1 MRLKKLLFNFII
13 KIRSTSHDELV
24 VINTSN
30 FFVCD
35 LCGYAKVDNSF
46 PKENFIQDK
55 HTHHNSYDRKCSNKV
70 LYRRTLGHKFKTDV
84 AHLIINSYIEKEK
97 ALSML
102 YALLE
107 GASQFLNIERN
118 DISGTIHYTKLDN
131 NDWETNFI
139 LYDTVPGG
147 AGHVRR
153 IGATDKLELE
163 SLFVTSLAIV
173 KQCLC
178 GTDSNGDSACYSCLC
193 NYYNQ
198 KHHDIIKRRYAI
210 ECFESILKQ

>member
-1 MRLKKLLFNFII
+1 
-13 KIRSTSHDELV
+13 
-24 VINTSN
+24 
-30 FFVCD
+30 
-35 LCGYAKVDNSF
+35 
-46 PKENFIQDK
+46 
-55 HTHHNSYDRKCSNKV
+55 
-70 LYRRTLGHKFKTDV
+70 
-84 AHLIINSYIEKEK
+84 
-97 ALSML
+97 ML

-173 KQCLC
+173 K
-178 GTDSNGDSACYSCLC
+178 
-193 NYYNQ
+193 
-198 KHHDIIKRRYAI
+198 
-210 ECFESILKQ
+210 